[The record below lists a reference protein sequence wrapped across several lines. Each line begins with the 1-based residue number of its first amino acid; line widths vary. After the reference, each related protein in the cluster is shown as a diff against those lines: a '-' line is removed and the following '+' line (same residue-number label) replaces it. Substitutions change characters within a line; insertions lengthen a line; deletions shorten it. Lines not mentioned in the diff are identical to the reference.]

1 MINLMSPTQKH
12 DIRTAR
18 MNVTLLHYC
27 IMFVVL
33 AVVIASIYGIGFW
46 LVMQDKAVIQDKL
59 ESESAQS
66 KTYAAVEQEAETFR
80 KNLTVAKRILDNE
93 TRYSTFLTTLASDL
107 PSGTLLTSFSIGDA
121 ATAATSKGMTLD
133 ARATSY
139 AKVLEMKKS
148 LEDSTLFENVS
159 IENASRPDDV
169 SVLTGLEAKYPF
181 EASLNVTLSKAKAG
195 ATP

>member
-1 MINLMSPTQKH
+1 MSPIQKH
-12 DIRTAR
+12 DVRTAR

-27 IMFVVL
+27 IMFIVL

-46 LVMQDKAVIQDKL
+46 LVMQDKAVIQNKL

-66 KTYAAVEQEAETFR
+66 KTYEAVEKEAETFR
-80 KNLTVAKRILDNE
+80 QNLTVAKRILDNE
-93 TRYSTFLTTLASDL
+93 TRYSSFLTTLASDL
-107 PSGTLLTSFSIGDA
+107 PEGTLLTSFSIGDA

-148 LEDSTLFENVS
+148 LEDSALFENVS

-169 SVLTGLEAKYPF
+169 SVLTGLAAKYPF
-181 EASLNVTLSKAKAG
+181 EASLNVTLTKAKAG
-195 ATP
+195 VAP

>member
-27 IMFVVL
+27 IMFGVL

-46 LVMQDKAVIQDKL
+46 LVMQDKSVIQEKL
-59 ESESAQS
+59 DSQSAQS

-93 TRYSTFLTTLASDL
+93 TRYSSFLTTLANDL
-107 PSGTLLTSFSIGDA
+107 PRGTLLTSFSIGDA

-169 SVLTGLEAKYPF
+169 SVLTGLDAKYPF
-181 EASLNVTLSKAKAG
+181 EASLNVTLSKSKAG
-195 ATP
+195 VNP